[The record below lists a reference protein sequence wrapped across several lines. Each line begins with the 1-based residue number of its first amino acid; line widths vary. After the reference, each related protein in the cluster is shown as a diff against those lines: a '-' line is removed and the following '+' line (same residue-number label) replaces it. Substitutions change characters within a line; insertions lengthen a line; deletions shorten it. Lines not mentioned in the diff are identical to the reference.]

1 MVRTGG
7 DLPESI
13 NDLSTDQETREITNA
28 QPDPTSVPQ
37 PATSIREPIREPI
50 TKPIKEPIREPIQHP
65 AAPLV
70 RMESVE
76 LPEVTEAPSE
86 KIKTRAETQLDSRD
100 TKSLLIPG
108 LQAPSGIL
116 RQEEAKSPRTPER
129 RLMFNIEEEVSTS
142 KLESIE
148 LPVEAAEEMDPEP
161 QEVHFFMDK
170 GQHRNSDNDRRPARR
185 KFNKTP

>member
-1 MVRTGG
+1 MLVSILCNCEKHCIFWGGSIIWKAASWLCWQHGENWRPFQVQHGIKCTPYKRSSISLPLIFWDLCRSMANLFAG

-13 NDLSTDQETREITNA
+13 NELSTDQETREITNA
-28 QPDPTSVPQ
+28 RPDPASVPQ

-86 KIKTRAETQLDSRD
+86 KIKTRWRD
-100 TKSLLIPG
+100 VTDVNELIMNYM
-108 LQAPSGIL
+108 IL
-116 RQEEAKSPRTPER
+116 
-129 RLMFNIEEEVSTS
+129 
-142 KLESIE
+142 
-148 LPVEAAEEMDPEP
+148 
-161 QEVHFFMDK
+161 
-170 GQHRNSDNDRRPARR
+170 GY
-185 KFNKTP
+185 

>member
-1 MVRTGG
+1 MANLFAG

-50 TKPIKEPIREPIQHP
+50 TKPITKPIKEPIREPIQHP

-86 KIKTRAETQLDSRD
+86 KIKTRWRD
-100 TKSLLIPG
+100 VTDVNELIMNYM
-108 LQAPSGIL
+108 IL
-116 RQEEAKSPRTPER
+116 
-129 RLMFNIEEEVSTS
+129 
-142 KLESIE
+142 
-148 LPVEAAEEMDPEP
+148 
-161 QEVHFFMDK
+161 
-170 GQHRNSDNDRRPARR
+170 GY
-185 KFNKTP
+185 